1 MEKRFNDIASMVGT
15 SMSTKKKRHMTGG
28 VLLSIALLCA
38 GLAITVFTTK
48 EEDLK

>member
-28 VLLSIALLCA
+28 VLLSVALFCT
-38 GLAITVFTTK
+38 GLAITVITTK
-48 EEDLK
+48 EEELK

>member
-28 VLLSIALLCA
+28 VLMSVALFCI
-38 GLAITVFTTK
+38 GLAITVITTK